1 MASDLA
7 QALADLGGAVDWT
20 APSDQALLV
29 RPRATPRPERVAPT
43 RELEAPPTPPRA
55 RAPRA
60 AAPPRAQGRR
70 GPLLAAAAA
79 LLVVASFAAW
89 RVLRPGAPP
98 PPGPEPTADATPS
111 PAIEATATPLST
123 PTATPEAAASPAP
136 GPPPRPAVTPTPTP
150 TPAPTVAPTPT
161 PAPAAGLSPEAR
173 LLRAEDFFARQ
184 RWAEAFAEARAVREA
199 QPHNARASTLAQ
211 QAEEELVV
219 EECLKSARSAL
230 ADGDRDRALEEV
242 RRGFL
247 VRKKDA
253 RLLAL
258 HQEIVR
264 E

>member
-1 MASDLA
+1 
-7 QALADLGGAVDWT
+7 
-20 APSDQALLV
+20 
-29 RPRATPRPERVAPT
+29 
-43 RELEAPPTPPRA
+43 
-55 RAPRA
+55 
-60 AAPPRAQGRR
+60 
-70 GPLLAAAAA
+70 
-79 LLVVASFAAW
+79 
-89 RVLRPGAPP
+89 
-98 PPGPEPTADATPS
+98 
-111 PAIEATATPLST
+111 
-123 PTATPEAAASPAP
+123 
-136 GPPPRPAVTPTPTP
+136 
-150 TPAPTVAPTPT
+150 VAPTPT

-199 QPHNARASTLAQ
+199 QPHNARASALAQ

-219 EECLKSARSAL
+219 EECLRSARAAL
-230 ADGDRDRALEEV
+230 AAGDRDRALEEV